1 MTCKA
6 LAKSLVQRFNT
17 RNPFAIADALG
28 YLIIYAPLVGVRGF
42 YQYIKRCH
50 IIYLDT
56 GLEEN
61 EARFVCA
68 HELGHSLLHKGCNRI
83 FMDTKTHLLSSR
95 YEQEADRFAV
105 DLLFSD
111 DDFRELMALPTHTAA
126 DCLGIPEGLVR
137 YRMETLLNTMAKQTA
152 L

>member
-1 MTCKA
+1 MICKT
-6 LAKSLVQRFNT
+6 LAKSLAQRFGT
-17 RNPFAIADALG
+17 RNPFDIAAALG
-28 YLIIYAPLVGVRGF
+28 YSIIYTPLVGVRGF

-56 GLEEN
+56 TLDEN

-83 FMDTKTHLLSSR
+83 FMDTKTHLVSSR
-95 YEQEADRFAV
+95 YEHEADRFAV

-111 DDFRELMALPTHTAA
+111 DDFRELMDLPIHTVAG
-126 DCLGIPEGLVR
+126 CLGIPEALVR
-137 YRMETLLNTMAKQTA
+137 YRMESICCDLS
-152 L
+152 